1 MRNKKE
7 FIERRKHK
15 RFKVKGGAFAVSTTD
30 CKKLGQIKD
39 IGKGGLA
46 FQFIENDEPAKGSIE
61 IEIFSTAGDF
71 YLKKLPVKTVL
82 DFKVDNSVSSD
93 SMPMRQWSMQFGELN
108 YFQKLLLD
116 FFLQKY
122 TCK

>member
-30 CKKLGQIKD
+30 CKNLGQIKD
-39 IGKGGLA
+39 ISKGGLA
-46 FQFIENDEPAKGSIE
+46 FQFIENGEQAKGSIE
-61 IEIFSTAGDF
+61 IEIFSTVGDF
-71 YLKKLPVKTVL
+71 YLKKLPAKTVL
-82 DFKVDNSVSSD
+82 DFEVDNTVSSH
-93 SMPMRQWSMQFGELN
+93 SMPMRQWSIQFGELN

>member
-7 FIERRKHK
+7 FIEKRKHK
-15 RFKVKGGAFAVSTTD
+15 RFKVTGGAFAVATTD

-39 IGKGGLA
+39 ISKGGLA
-46 FQFIENDEPAKGSIE
+46 FQFIENDEPVKGSIE
-61 IEIFSTAGDF
+61 IEIFSSAGDF

-82 DFKVDNSVSSD
+82 DFEVDNPVSSD

>member
-1 MRNKKE
+1 MKNKRE

-30 CKKLGQIKD
+30 CKNLGQIKD
-39 IGKGGLA
+39 ISKGGLA
-46 FQFIENDEPAKGSIE
+46 FQFIENGEPAKGSIE

-82 DFKVDNSVSSD
+82 DSEIDNTVSSH
-93 SMPMRQWSMQFGELN
+93 SMPMRQWRMQFGKLN
-108 YFQKLLLD
+108 YFQELLLD

-122 TCK
+122 TFK